1 MHLYWIL
8 YLSSRVLRVK
18 RQVKIWMSANGMI
31 YSVDAGY
38 RKESVVWTND
48 TFFFDS
54 SSRMQGWYSEVQN
67 NRLLSYSSP
76 WVSNLQPAN
85 WMRLARNF
93 YAAHIHIGKLNIIII
108 HHSVVCLTTSTLPL
122 SKRVIH
128 KVWSNAYSFNF
139 QYSFVSPRSSSSCLR
154 LLPRL
159 SVTSILGST
168 FPSIMCLRRQFLH

>member
-8 YLSSRVLRVK
+8 YSSSWVLRVK
-18 RQVKIWMSANGMI
+18 RQVKIRMSANGMI
-31 YSVDAGY
+31 YPVDAGY
-38 RKESVVWTND
+38 RKESMVWTND

-85 WMRLARNF
+85 CMRLARNF
-93 YAAHIHIGKLNIIII
+93 YAAHSHIGKLNIIII
-108 HHSVVCLTTSTLPL
+108 HHPVVRLTSTLPL

-128 KVWSNAYSFNF
+128 KAWSNAYSFNF
-139 QYSFVSPRSSSSCLR
+139 QYSLVSPRSSSSCLTFFLVFLS
-154 LLPRL
+154 LLFL
-159 SVTSILGST
+159 V
-168 FPSIMCLRRQFLH
+168 LRFLQ